1 MLRRNTRLRREF
13 LYRKSLEGKE
23 RAAYEHKIK
32 VKEAI
37 AEGKAIPTE
46 LQGQD
51 VELRQQVDYD
61 DAATEGQTTHI
72 DDEYA
77 RAGIDDPKILITTSR
92 SPSSRLTQ
100 FAKELKLVFPNAQRM
115 NRGNTVQKDLID
127 ACTANDVTDLIIVH
141 EHRGMPDG
149 LIVCHLPYGPTA
161 HFSLINPV
169 LRHDLKDPNLGTV
182 SEAYPHL
189 IFHNFKT
196 PLGQRVGNILKYLF
210 PVPKEESKRVMTFAN
225 ENDYISFRHHVYTQK
240 GTETDLREVG
250 PRFEMKLFQVKL
262 GTIDQAEAETEYVLR
277 PYMNTAKKRKAF

>member
-1 MLRRNTRLRREF
+1 
-13 LYRKSLEGKE
+13 LEGKE
-23 RAAYEHKIK
+23 RAAYEHKVQ

-37 AEGKAIPTE
+37 AEGKALPTE

-51 VELRQQVDYD
+51 QKLREQLDFD
-61 DAATEGQTTHI
+61 DTATEGQKTHL

-127 ACTANDVTDLIIVH
+127 ACTANDVTDLVIVH

-161 HFSLINPV
+161 QFSLINPV

-196 PLGQRVGNILKYLF
+196 PLGQRVGNILKFLF
-210 PVPKEESKRVMTFAN
+210 PVPKEDSKRVMTFAN
-225 ENDYISFRHHVYTQK
+225 ENDYISFRHHVYTQNGK
-240 GTETDLREVG
+240 EVELREIG
-250 PRFEMKLFQVKL
+250 PRFEMKLFQIKL
-262 GTIDQAEAETEYVLR
+262 GTIDQLEAETEFVLR
-277 PYMNTAKKRKAF
+277 PYMNTSKKRKAF